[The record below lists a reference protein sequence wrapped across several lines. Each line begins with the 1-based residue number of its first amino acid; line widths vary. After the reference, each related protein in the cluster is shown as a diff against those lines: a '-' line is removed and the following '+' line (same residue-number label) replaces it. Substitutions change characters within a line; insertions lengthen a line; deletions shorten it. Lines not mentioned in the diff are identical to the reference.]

1 MFGRTLAALEQRS
14 GGTRESG
21 AVWSGIVDDLV
32 TTVLRVDFHHE
43 LCDDKATALSMELS
57 EEAKFRLYDDLR
69 TRGLKLAA
77 LVHTHPAEW
86 VELSEVDRENQLCS
100 RLGFWSLVVPRYG
113 RGPRSLEEMG
123 IHIQTESGW
132 YQLRSEEASSMVSV
146 EG

>member
-1 MFGRTLAALEQRS
+1 LFGRTLAALEQRS
-14 GGTRESG
+14 SGARESG
-21 AVWSGIVDDLV
+21 AVWSGIVDGPI

-43 LCDDKATALSMELS
+43 LCDDRATALSMELS
-57 EEAKFRLYDDLR
+57 EEAKFRLYGDLR
-69 TRGLKLAA
+69 KEGLKLAA

-86 VELSEVDRENQLCS
+86 VGLSEVDRENQLCS

-113 RGPRSLEEMG
+113 RGPWLLEEMG

-132 YQLRSEEASSMVSV
+132 YQMGAEEATSMVSV